1 MLHPL
6 PFYSQICTLVL
17 TAFNVQFA
25 QQLVACMHFV
35 QMRHDLEKL
44 GPNDKIREPKEQ
56 AAKEGA
62 RRRLQMS
69 D

>member
-1 MLHPL
+1 
-6 PFYSQICTLVL
+6 
-17 TAFNVQFA
+17 
-25 QQLVACMHFV
+25 MHFV

-62 RRRLQMS
+62 
-69 D
+69 

>member
-1 MLHPL
+1 MGFLSCEAFAGSL
-6 PFYSQICTLVL
+6 PPARLADGVHI
-17 TAFNVQFA
+17 QFA

-56 AAKEGA
+56 APKEGA
-62 RRRLQMS
+62 
-69 D
+69 

>member
-1 MLHPL
+1 MYLARRINEL
-6 PFYSQICTLVL
+6 LFAKLVWL
-17 TAFNVQFA
+17 TVFVLQFA

-62 RRRLQMS
+62 
-69 D
+69 